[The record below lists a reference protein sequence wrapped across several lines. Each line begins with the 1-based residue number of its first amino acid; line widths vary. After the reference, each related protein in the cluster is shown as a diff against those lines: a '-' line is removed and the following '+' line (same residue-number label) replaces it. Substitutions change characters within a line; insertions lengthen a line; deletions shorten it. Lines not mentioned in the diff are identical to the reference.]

1 MNRAIVPLLPVLILA
16 CAAATT
22 AHGCGSSSNSVDD
35 RAREILAQMTQL
47 EKVTMMAG
55 TEPISS
61 GEDSLWHVPGV
72 ERLGVP
78 PFQMSDGPRGVTIPG
93 ATTFPVGMA
102 RGATW
107 DPALEQRIGEAM
119 GRELRALGG
128 NVLLA
133 PTINI
138 LRHPS
143 WGRSQETYGED
154 THHLG
159 RMGTAFVQG
168 VQEHVIANPKHYA
181 ANSIEDTRFELDVT
195 VDERTL
201 REIYLRHFRDAVQRG
216 GAASIMTAYNSVNGA
231 FSSENTPLLREILK
245 TEWSFDGFVLSD
257 WIFGTH
263 DTVAAITAGLDLEM
277 PSADIYGEALLAALA
292 DGRVQET
299 LIDDAVVR
307 MLRKKIEF
315 RLDEPGEAT
324 AADVASDAHLAIARE
339 AATKGAVLLKN
350 DGNALPI
357 NVGGIDSV
365 AIVGALAAVA
375 NTGDAG
381 SSSTSPDFVVTLLQG
396 LTDALPDTVTVHHV
410 DSNTLD
416 EDAQSAVTGAD
427 VAIVVVGLDA
437 TDEGEG
443 FIAAG
448 DRTSLA
454 LRAEHAALI
463 SETGSLNA
471 RTIVLLMGGGAI
483 IMDDWLGDIEA
494 LLMVWYP
501 GQMGGHAVADLVY
514 GVANPSGKLPI
525 SFPTSLEQLPPFDN
539 VSLSVTYDFFHGYR
553 HLDREGTDPLFP
565 FGFGLSYTTFE
576 YGALALDR
584 SNARPGE
591 VVTAQVQVT
600 NTGSRAGAE
609 VVQLYVGYEDS
620 AVERAERD
628 LKSFLRVDLEPG
640 ETQTI
645 DVPLEVDELAYYD
658 EEAGEWK
665 VEALSYTVHVGSS
678 SRNLPLEATLTVQ

>member
-1 MNRAIVPLLPVLILA
+1 MAS
-16 CAAATT
+16 AAAMGL
-22 AHGCGSSSNSVDD
+22 AGCGSSSKSVED
-35 RAREILAQMTQL
+35 RALEILGQMTL
-47 EKVTMMAG
+47 REKVTMMAG
-55 TEPISS
+55 TEVVSS
-61 GEDSLWHVPGV
+61 GADSLWHVPGV

-78 PFQMSDGPRGVTIPG
+78 PFQMSDGPRGVTVAG

-159 RMGTAFVQG
+159 RMGSAFVQG
-168 VQEHVIANPKHYA
+168 VQVHAIANPKHYA
-181 ANSIEDTRFELDVT
+181 LNSIEDTRFEVDAI

-216 GAASIMTAYNSVNGA
+216 GAASIMTAYNSINGA
-231 FSSENTPLLREILK
+231 FASENVPLLRDILK
-245 TEWSFDGFVLSD
+245 TDWAFDGFVLSD

-263 DTVAAITAGLDLEM
+263 DTDAAITAGLDLEM
-277 PSADIYGEALLAALA
+277 PSADIYGEALLTAVSE
-292 DGRVQET
+292 GRVEEA
-299 LIDDAVVR
+299 LIDDAVLR

-324 AADVASDAHLAIARE
+324 TADIASEAHLAIARE

-357 NVGGIDSV
+357 DAGAIDSL
-365 AIVGALAAVA
+365 AIVGTFAAMA
-375 NTGDAG
+375 NTGDSG
-381 SSSTSPDFVVTLLQG
+381 SSNTTPDFVVTLLQG

-416 EDAQSAVTGAD
+416 EDAQSAVTSAD
-427 VAIVVVGLDA
+427 AAIVVVGLNA
-437 TDEGEG
+437 EDEGEG

-448 DRTSLA
+448 DRVDLA
-454 LRAEHAALI
+454 VRAEHASLV
-463 SETGSLNA
+463 SETASLNA

-483 IMDDWLGDIEA
+483 TMDDWLAEIEG

-501 GQMGGHAVADLVY
+501 GQMGGNAVADLVF

-539 VSLSVTYDFFHGYR
+539 ASLSVTYDFFHGYR
-553 HLDREGTDPLFP
+553 YLDRADSVPLFE

-576 YGALALDR
+576 YGTLTLDK
-584 SNARPGE
+584 SSARPGDI
-591 VVTAQVQVT
+591 VTAQVELT
-600 NTGSRAGAE
+600 NTGSRTGAQ
-609 VVQLYVGYEDS
+609 VVQLYVGYEGS

-628 LKSFLRVDLEPG
+628 LKGFVRVELEAG
-640 ETQTI
+640 ETKTVDI
-645 DVPLEVDELAYYD
+645 PLEVDELGYYD
-658 EEAGEWK
+658 AGAGQWR
-665 VEALSYTVHVGSS
+665 VEPLTYTVHVGSS
-678 SRNLPLEATLTVQ
+678 SRNLPREASLAVQ